1 LQCALLDRVREQPGG
16 EALLGAAYEGVYL
29 VGGAVR
35 DLLRAE
41 RPRELDVLVEGPIE
55 PLLHALGGEVVAH
68 DRFETA
74 SISLGDA
81 RIDVA
86 RARRERYPEPGALPE
101 VEPASLVEDLL
112 RRDFTVNAIAVR
124 LDATREREVHASPGA
139 LEDLRAGRLRVL
151 HDSSFIDDPTRLL
164 RLARYAARLEFEIEP
179 HTAELAS
186 RAVASRVLDTISGAR
201 IGAELR
207 LALGEADAV
216 AALAAMGD
224 LGLFRVLHPRLRLDR
239 EALERGLALLP
250 RDGRPDLLAMAVL
263 TLPLALLADRRSRD
277 LRSVGDD
284 PRAEIVA
291 LLDRLEFT
299 APDRDRIA
307 ASATAVPRLVDELPG
322 AERASALRAVALGVP
337 IEGIA
342 LAGGVSKPA
351 TEPARRWLAEL
362 RDVRLAITGD
372 DLLAAGISEGSEIGR
387 RLDVVLKMRLDD
399 ELAGGREAELA
410 AALDAR
416 G

>member
-16 EALLGAAYEGVYL
+16 EALLGAAYEGVHL

-35 DLLRAE
+35 DLLRDE

-55 PLLHALGGEVVAH
+55 PLLHALGGEVLAH

-74 SISLGDA
+74 SVSLGDA

-186 RAVASRVLDTISGAR
+186 RAVASRALDTVSGAR

-216 AALAAMGD
+216 VALATMDD
-224 LGLFRVLHPRLRLDR
+224 LGLFFALHPRLRLDR

-250 RDGRPDLLAMAVL
+250 RDGRPDLLAMAAL
-263 TLPLALLADRRSRD
+263 TLPLALRASDN
-277 LRSVGDD
+277 

-291 LLDRLEFT
+291 LLDRLEFS

-322 AERASALRAVALGVP
+322 AERASALRTVALGVP
-337 IEGIA
+337 VEGIA

-351 TEPARRWLAEL
+351 TEPARRWLTEL
-362 RDVRLAITGD
+362 RNVHLEITGD
-372 DLLAAGISEGSEIGR
+372 DLLAVGVPEGPEIGL
-387 RLDVVLKMRLDD
+387 RLEAVLKLLLDGELPD
-399 ELAGGREAELA
+399 ERAAQLQ
-410 AALDAR
+410 AALEA
-416 G
+416 